1 MENEDIIQS
10 PDDSLNQSVQEQVFN
25 TSLPVT
31 QDLTS
36 LEIQSPD
43 DSLNQSVRDIQPYLP
58 QQNFLEFEDI
68 KGVIKSFLN
77 PEEKPKALTEV
88 VSKPM
93 KYGLFF
99 DTTNEFLEE
108 NKKQAAEK
116 KFANEPDVIKVNS
129 TTYIDTTTGKNLYAS
144 FGKNEI
150 VDQALSGLLES
161 GYSFGQLFS
170 IPLDIVS
177 GKVGEYTGIDFQTN
191 FTKKLDELYEKYKYE
206 DPDTFLEEVVK
217 TLTEYGAPVSVITKL
232 TLPLKKKLRDQLN
245 KIQSKGLRKTAK
257 FGASVGY
264 NAGVFSVAD
273 FIVGN
278 PGDRDYFVEKESEEG
293 LEGKDLALARLRN
306 KVRFGLEGLAIGAGV
321 NAVGK
326 MLPIGLRYGIVRPAG
341 KAYDLGAR
349 TANAV
354 VVNPVAKL
362 ISKSDVVVP
371 AIANL
376 MRNSSNFAKE
386 AVLTPIIARSGLKFE
401 YKEGLPVVVPKLVG
415 KIPPYK
421 EWRLLQVTD
430 SSPIKVR
437 LKKLDNFIS
446 YFRTEFRQPE
456 SVYKVSSRA
465 IADLKGQ
472 SKVINSYLDDL
483 EVKAYNLAKAF
494 DNQYKNSTSSEGGR
508 EYYLN
513 LVEEYLKNQAKLNS
527 LPKELQPTA
536 LALKEKFNNVK
547 KTFVDLLPEG
557 DLKNEF
563 SKIIKNYMKKSFAI
577 FTDSE
582 FQPPKEVLDGAVKE
596 GINIIKKYRDMRIAA
611 KKEFPNLPITTAI
624 QNYSQVM
631 IQNILRAA
639 KSEVVDPLLTIR
651 NIGKDILKLDKSILS
666 GDELPVAIRK
676 LLGEEKNLKSSILQ
690 TTSSFLTQ
698 TSNKKLYDEVADI
711 GLKEGWLKI
720 GKGIDPTLQQVGG
733 IPGLGLMESKISKL
747 YANPELAAAISGSKG
762 ILDSFIQ
769 NDYYR
774 GILQFKTAVQ
784 FGKTILSPEGQI
796 RNAVTN
802 VGFPIM
808 YGWIGGKTSIVDS
821 FRKVA
826 GDIYGAGKEFNTPAF
841 LKDIEKLT
849 KLGVLDDNI
858 IAQELSAVLK
868 QIREGKINSFD
879 EFLLKLSKTKFITNA
894 TRTFQGGDNAWRL
907 YSYLWNNSFLSRA
920 FNGDLKKLI
929 KQEELITGEK
939 YNPISRITG
948 KNKTFEDAV
957 DELSSWYVKT
967 LMPTYS
973 EVPQVIKNLRKLPL
987 GNFISWPAAII
998 QVSANGMRTALREAS
1013 SDMPE
1018 IRQLGLR
1025 KLIGMFTTYGGAGYA
1040 ITGLA
1045 EQLTGV
1051 SEDQINAYKRSFA
1064 PDYDK
1069 NSSLLPYSPIKD
1081 SILKIVNFSY
1091 SDVFDTV
1098 KKPIR
1103 AAIANLDKLKSVK
1116 DIDDFVFNATID
1128 ATKEFIK
1135 PFISE
1140 TIALKPVLDV
1150 LPKGI
1155 PLARGG
1161 KTIEESRIYSETDD
1175 WMDKTYKSLAHILSA
1190 AIPSGATLIDKYGT
1204 SIYDTLTG
1212 RSKPD
1217 DLRNRFISSISG
1229 TKITNV
1235 DLQKSLDFKIGEFVP
1250 RIKKD
1255 VLATEGFYSE
1265 KDWRSRTPQDQ
1276 AKEWED
1282 IQRES
1287 FEQQKQLYQLIQDAK
1302 TLKIPMDIIEDTL
1315 MKKFNSKELVR
1326 NITDGLFTPLK
1337 FSEKKLEEKYLKIE
1351 RDEKIS
1357 RRGVPPYNFIVPFNQ
1372 LDKVMDKHYGIS
1384 LKKDYEDAI
1393 SRKQK
1398 GEDIQPGVREIF
1410 PKIPLKQNI
1419 NTQSS
1424 IQTPPLPTTP
1434 QPVATTTITP
1444 KVNPATK
1451 LTSVESAL
1459 LSPAE
1464 QAIRQGQRS

>member
-10 PDDSLNQSVQEQVFN
+10 PDDLLNQSIQEQTLN
-25 TSLPVT
+25 IPLPVT

-36 LEIQSPD
+36 SNIQSPD
-43 DSLNQSVRDIQPYLP
+43 DSMIQSVEETKPYLP

-77 PEEKPKALTEV
+77 PEEKPKALAET
-88 VSKPM
+88 VSKPI

-99 DTTNEFLEE
+99 DTANEFLEE
-108 NKKQAAEK
+108 NKKQLAEK

-161 GYSFGQLFS
+161 GYSFGQL
-170 IPLDIVS
+170 ITLPLDLAF
-177 GKVGEYTGIDFQTN
+177 DTN
-191 FTKKLDELYEKYKYE
+191 LTKSLDELYEKYKYE
-206 DPDTFLEEVVK
+206 DPDTFLEEVTKV
-217 TLTEYGAPVSVITKL
+217 LTEYGAPVSVVTKL
-232 TLPLKKKLRDQLN
+232 TSPLRKKLRDQLN
-245 KIQSKGLRKTAK
+245 KIQSQSLRRTAK
-257 FGASVGY
+257 FTSSIGY
-264 NAGVFSVAD
+264 GAGVFGVAD

-278 PGDRDYFVEKESEEG
+278 PGDRDLFVEKESEEG
-293 LEGKDLALARLRN
+293 LEGRDLAAARLRN
-306 KVRFGLEGLAIGAGV
+306 KVRFGLEGAALGSGV
-321 NAVGK
+321 NIVGK

-341 KAYDLGAR
+341 KAYDIGAR

-354 VVNPVAKL
+354 VVNPVSKL
-362 ISKSDVVVP
+362 LSKSDVVVP

-376 MRNSSNFAKE
+376 IREGSQFTKE
-386 AVLTPIIARSGLKFE
+386 SILTPVLTGIKFE
-401 YKEGLPVVVPKLVG
+401 YKGGLPVALPKFAG
-415 KIPPYK
+415 EIPPYK
-421 EWRLLQVTD
+421 DWRLFSVTD
-430 SSPIKVR
+430 TSPIKSK

-446 YFRTEFRQPE
+446 YFRTEFRDPE
-456 SVYKVSSRA
+456 NVYKLSSRA

-472 SKVINSYLDDL
+472 SKIINSYLDDL
-483 EVKAYNLAKAF
+483 EVRAYNLAKAF
-494 DNQYKNSTSSEGGR
+494 GNQYKNSTSSEGGR

-513 LVEEYLKNQAKLNS
+513 LVEEYLKNQSKLNS

-536 LALKEKFNNVK
+536 LALKEKFNNIK

-563 SKIIKNYMKKSFAI
+563 SKIIKNYMKKSFAV
-577 FTDSE
+577 FTDPD
-582 FQPPKEVLDGAVKE
+582 FQPTKEVLDESVKE
-596 GINIIKKYRDMRIAA
+596 GIKIIKKYRDMRTEARNM
-611 KKEFPNLPITTAI
+611 FPNLPITTAI
-624 QNYSQVM
+624 ENYSQLM
-631 IQNILRAA
+631 IQNILRTA
-639 KSEVVDPLLTIR
+639 KSEVIDPLLTIR

-666 GDELPVAIRK
+666 GDELPIAIKK

-698 TSNKKLYDEVADI
+698 TNNKKLYDEVANI

-720 GKGIDPTLQQVGG
+720 GKGLDPTLQQVGR
-733 IPGLGLMESKISKL
+733 IPGLGLMNSKISKL

-762 ILDSFIQ
+762 TLDSFIQ

-774 GILQFKTAVQ
+774 ALLQFKTSVQ

-808 YGWIGGKTSIVDS
+808 YGWIGGKTSIIDS
-821 FRKVA
+821 FKKVA

-841 LKDIEKLT
+841 LRDIEKLT

-868 QIREGKINSFD
+868 QLQEGKINNLD
-879 EFLLKLSKTKFITNA
+879 GLLLKLSKTKFITNA

-907 YSYLWNNSFLSRA
+907 YSYLWNNSFLNRA

-939 YNPISRITG
+939 YNPISKVTG

-957 DELSSWYVKT
+957 DEFSSWYVKT

-973 EVPQVIKNLRKLPL
+973 EVPQAIKILRKLPL

-998 QVSANGMRTALREAS
+998 QVSANGIRTALREAS

-1025 KLIGMFTTYGGAGYA
+1025 KLMGMFTTYGGAGYA

-1081 SILKIVNFSY
+1081 NILKIVNFSY

-1103 AAIANLDKLKSVK
+1103 AAIANLDKIKSAK

-1128 ATKEFIK
+1128 ATKELIK

-1150 LPKGI
+1150 LPEGV

-1161 KTIEESRIYSETDD
+1161 KTIEGNRIYSETDSA
-1175 WMDKTYKSLAHILSA
+1175 MDKTYKSIAHILSA
-1190 AIPSGATLIDKYGT
+1190 AIPSGITLIDKYGT

-1235 DLQKSLDFKIGEFVP
+1235 DLQKTLDFKIGEFVP
-1250 RIKKD
+1250 KIKKD

-1265 KDWRSRTPQDQ
+1265 KNWQSRTPQDQ
-1276 AKEWED
+1276 AREWEN
-1282 IQRES
+1282 IQKES
-1287 FEQQKQLYQLIQDAK
+1287 FEQQKELYQLIQDAK
-1302 TLKIPMDIIEDTL
+1302 TLKIPMDVIEDTL
-1315 MKKFNSKELVR
+1315 MKKFNNKELVG
-1326 NITDGLFTPLK
+1326 NIVNGTFTPVK
-1337 FSEKKLEEKYLKIE
+1337 YSEKKLEEKYLKIE
-1351 RDEKIS
+1351 RDEKIAK
-1357 RRGVPPYNFIVPFNQ
+1357 RGSPNYDFIAPFNQ
-1372 LDKVMDKHYGIS
+1372 LDKVTDKHYDIS

-1393 SRKQK
+1393 SRKQR
-1398 GEDIQPGVREIF
+1398 GEGVQPGVREIF
-1410 PKIPLKQNI
+1410 PKIPLKTEEKQKSN
-1419 NTQSS
+1419 

-1434 QPVATTTITP
+1434 QPVAATSPTP
-1444 KVNPATK
+1444 QINPTTK
-1451 LTSVESAL
+1451 LTSIESAL
-1459 LSPAE
+1459 LSPTE
-1464 QAIRQGQRS
+1464 QAIRQTQRS

>member
-10 PDDSLNQSVQEQVFN
+10 PDDSVNQSIQEQVLNIPSF
-25 TSLPVT
+25 TT

-36 LEIQSPD
+36 PEIISPD
-43 DSLNQSVRDIQPYLP
+43 DSVNQSVIDNQPYLTR
-58 QQNFLEFEDI
+58 QNFLEFEDI

-77 PEEKPKALTEV
+77 PEETPKALTEV

-99 DTTNEFLEE
+99 DTANEFLEE
-108 NKKQAAEK
+108 NKKQRAEE
-116 KFANEPDVIKVNS
+116 KFASEPDVIKVNS

-144 FGKNEI
+144 FGNNEI

-161 GYSFGQLFS
+161 GYSVGEFITL
-170 IPLDIVS
+170 PLDLAF
-177 GKVGEYTGIDFQTN
+177 DTN
-191 FTKKLDELYEKYKYE
+191 LTKYLDELYEKYKYE

-217 TLTEYGAPVSVITKL
+217 TLTEYGAPVSVVTKL
-232 TLPLKKKLRDQLN
+232 TSPLRKKLRDQLN
-245 KIQSKGLRKTAK
+245 KIQSQSLRRTAK
-257 FGASVGY
+257 FTSSVGY
-264 NAGVFSVAD
+264 NAGVFGAAD

-278 PGDRDYFVEKESEEG
+278 PGDRDLFIEKESEEG
-293 LEGKDLALARLRN
+293 LEGRDLAAARLRN
-306 KVRFGLEGLAIGAGV
+306 KVRFGIEGSVLGGGV
-321 NAVGK
+321 NIVGK

-341 KAYDLGAR
+341 KAYDIGAR

-354 VVNPVAKL
+354 VVNPVTKL
-362 ISKSDVVVP
+362 LSKSDVVVP
-371 AIANL
+371 GIANL
-376 MRNSSNFAKE
+376 IRESSQFTKE
-386 AVLTPIIARSGLKFE
+386 SILTPIITGIKIE
-401 YKEGLPVVVPKLVG
+401 YKGGLPVAVPKFAG
-415 KIPPYK
+415 EIPPYK
-421 EWRLLQVTD
+421 DWRLFSVTD
-430 SSPIKVR
+430 SSPIKSK

-446 YFRTEFRQPE
+446 YFRTEFRTPE
-456 SVYKVSSRA
+456 NVYKLSSRA

-472 SKVINSYLDDL
+472 SKIINSYLDDL
-483 EVKAYNLAKAF
+483 EVRAYNLAKAF
-494 DNQYKNSTSSEGGR
+494 GNQYKNSTSSEGGR

-513 LVEEYLKNQAKLNS
+513 LVEEYLKNQSKLNS

-536 LALKEKFNNVK
+536 LALKEKFNNIK

-557 DLKNEF
+557 DLKDEF
-563 SKIIKNYMKKSFAI
+563 SKVIKNYMKKSFAV
-577 FTDSE
+577 FTDPD
-582 FQPPKEVLDGAVKE
+582 FQPTKEVLDESVKE
-596 GINIIKKYRDMRIAA
+596 GIKIIKKYRDMRTEA
-611 KKEFPNLPITTAI
+611 KNMFPNLPITTAI
-624 QNYSQVM
+624 ENYSQLM
-631 IQNILRAA
+631 IQNILRTA
-639 KSEVVDPLLTIR
+639 KSEVIDPLLTIR

-698 TSNKKLYDEVADI
+698 TSNKKLYDEVANI

-720 GKGIDPTLQQVGG
+720 GKGLDPTLQQVGR
-733 IPGLGLMESKISKL
+733 IPGLGLMNSKISKL

-762 ILDSFIQ
+762 TLDSFIQ

-774 GILQFKTAVQ
+774 ALLQFKTSVQ

-808 YGWIGGKTSIVDS
+808 YGWIGGKTSITDS
-821 FRKVA
+821 FKKVA

-841 LKDIEKLT
+841 LRDIEKLT

-868 QIREGKINSFD
+868 QLQEGKINNLD
-879 EFLLKLSKTKFITNA
+879 GLLLKLSKTKFITNA

-907 YSYLWNNSFLSRA
+907 YSYLWNNSFLNRA

-939 YNPISRITG
+939 YNPISKVTG

-957 DELSSWYVKT
+957 DEFSSWYVKT

-973 EVPQVIKNLRKLPL
+973 EVPQAIKILRKLPL

-1025 KLIGMFTTYGGAGYA
+1025 KLMGMFTTYGGAGYA

-1081 SILKIVNFSY
+1081 NILKIVNFSY

-1098 KKPIR
+1098 KKPVR
-1103 AAIANLDKLKSVK
+1103 AAIANLDKIKSAK

-1128 ATKEFIK
+1128 ATKELIK

-1140 TIALKPVLDV
+1140 TLALKPVLDV
-1150 LPKGI
+1150 LPEGV

-1161 KTIEESRIYSETDD
+1161 KTIEGNRIYSETDSS
-1175 WMDKTYKSLAHILSA
+1175 MDKTYKSIAHILNA
-1190 AIPSGATLIDKYGT
+1190 VVPSGITLVDKYGT

-1235 DLQKSLDFKIGEFVP
+1235 DLQKSLDFKVGEFVP

-1265 KDWRSRTPQDQ
+1265 KNWQSRTPQNQ
-1276 AKEWED
+1276 AKEWEN

-1302 TLKIPMDIIEDTL
+1302 TLKIPMDLIEDTL
-1315 MKKFNSKELVR
+1315 MKKFNSKELVG
-1326 NITDGLFTPLK
+1326 NIINGTFTPVK
-1337 FSEKKLEEKYLKIE
+1337 YSEKKLEEKYLKIE

-1357 RRGVPPYNFIVPFNQ
+1357 KRGSPNYDFIAPFNQ
-1372 LDKVMDKHYGIS
+1372 LDKVTDKHYDIS
-1384 LKKDYEDAI
+1384 LKRDYEDAI
-1393 SRKQK
+1393 LRKQR
-1398 GEDIQPGVREIF
+1398 GGVQPGTKEIF
-1410 PKIPLKQNI
+1410 PKIPLKIEQKQ
-1419 NTQSS
+1419 QSN
-1424 IQTPPLPTTP
+1424 IQTPPLPSTP
-1434 QPVATTTITP
+1434 QPVATSNITTQI
-1444 KVNPATK
+1444 NPTTK

-1459 LSPAE
+1459 LSPTE
-1464 QAIRQGQRS
+1464 QAIRQTQRS

>member
-10 PDDSLNQSVQEQVFN
+10 PDDSVNQSIQEQVLNIPSF
-25 TSLPVT
+25 TT

-36 LEIQSPD
+36 PEIISPD
-43 DSLNQSVRDIQPYLP
+43 DSVNQSVIDNQPYLTR
-58 QQNFLEFEDI
+58 QNFLEFEDI

-77 PEEKPKALTEV
+77 PEETPKALTEV

-99 DTTNEFLEE
+99 DTANEFLEE
-108 NKKQAAEK
+108 NKKQRAEE
-116 KFANEPDVIKVNS
+116 KFASEPDVIKVNS

-144 FGKNEI
+144 FGNNEI

-161 GYSFGQLFS
+161 GYSFGQL
-170 IPLDIVS
+170 ITLPLDLAF
-177 GKVGEYTGIDFQTN
+177 DTN
-191 FTKKLDELYEKYKYE
+191 LTKSLDELYEKYKYE
-206 DPDTFLEEVVK
+206 DPDTFLEEVTKV
-217 TLTEYGAPVSVITKL
+217 LTEYGAPVSVVTKL
-232 TLPLKKKLRDQLN
+232 TSPLRKKLRDLSN
-245 KIQSKGLRKTAK
+245 KIQSKSLRRTAK
-257 FGASVGY
+257 FTSSVGY
-264 NAGVFSVAD
+264 SAGVFGAAD

-278 PGDRDYFVEKESEEG
+278 PGDRDLFVEKESEEG
-293 LEGKDLALARLRN
+293 LEGKDLAAARLRN
-306 KVRFGLEGLAIGAGV
+306 KVRFGLEGTALGTGV
-321 NAVGK
+321 NVVGK

-354 VVNPVAKL
+354 VVNPVTKL
-362 ISKSDVVVP
+362 LSKSDVVVP
-371 AIANL
+371 GIANL
-376 MRNSSNFAKE
+376 IRESSQFTKE
-386 AVLTPIIARSGLKFE
+386 SILTPIITGIKIE
-401 YKEGLPVVVPKLVG
+401 YKGGLPVAVPKFAG
-415 KIPPYK
+415 EIPPYK
-421 EWRLLQVTD
+421 DWRLFSVTD
-430 SSPIKVR
+430 SSPIKSK

-446 YFRTEFRQPE
+446 YFRTEFRTPE
-456 SVYKVSSRA
+456 NVYKLSSRA

-472 SKVINSYLDDL
+472 SKIINSYLDDL
-483 EVKAYNLAKAF
+483 EVRAYNLAKAF
-494 DNQYKNSTSSEGGR
+494 GNQYKNSTSSEGGR

-536 LALKEKFNNVK
+536 LALKEKFNNIK

-563 SKIIKNYMKKSFAI
+563 SKIIKNYMKKSFAV
-577 FTDSE
+577 FTDPD
-582 FQPPKEVLDGAVKE
+582 FQPTKEVLDESVKE
-596 GINIIKKYRDMRIAA
+596 GVKIIKKYRDMRTEA
-611 KKEFPNLPITTAI
+611 KNMFPNLPITTAI
-624 QNYSQVM
+624 ENYSQLM
-631 IQNILRAA
+631 IQNILRTA

-698 TSNKKLYDEVADI
+698 TNNKKLYDEVANI

-720 GKGIDPTLQQVGG
+720 GKGLDQTLQQVGR
-733 IPGLGLMESKISKL
+733 IPGLGLMNSKISKL

-774 GILQFKTAVQ
+774 ALLQFKTSVQ

-808 YGWIGGKTSIVDS
+808 YGWIGGKTSITDS
-821 FRKVA
+821 FKKVA

-841 LKDIEKLT
+841 LRDIEKLT

-868 QIREGKINSFD
+868 QLQEGKINSLD
-879 EFLLKLSKTKFITNA
+879 GLLLKLSKTKFITNA

-907 YSYLWNNSFLSRA
+907 YGYLWNNSFLSRA

-939 YNPISRITG
+939 YNPISKVTG

-957 DELSSWYVKT
+957 DEFSSWYIKT

-973 EVPQVIKNLRKLPL
+973 EVPQAIQILRKLPL
-987 GNFISWPAAII
+987 GTFISWPAAII

-1025 KLIGMFTTYGGAGYA
+1025 KLMGMFTTYGGVGYA
-1040 ITGLA
+1040 VTGLA

-1081 SILKIVNFSY
+1081 NILKIVNFSY

-1098 KKPIR
+1098 KKPVR
-1103 AAIANLDKLKSVK
+1103 AAIANLDKLKSAK

-1128 ATKEFIK
+1128 ATKEFVK

-1140 TIALKPVLDV
+1140 TLALKPVLDV
-1150 LPKGI
+1150 LPEGV

-1161 KTIEESRIYSETDD
+1161 KTIEGNRIYSETDSA
-1175 WMDKTYKSLAHILSA
+1175 MDKTYKSIAHVLNA
-1190 AIPSGATLIDKYGT
+1190 AVPSGITLIDKYGT

-1235 DLQKSLDFKIGEFVP
+1235 DLQKSLDFKVGEFVP

-1265 KDWRSRTPQDQ
+1265 KNWQSRTPQDQ
-1276 AKEWED
+1276 ARDWEN
-1282 IQRES
+1282 IQKES

-1315 MKKFNSKELVR
+1315 MKKFNSKELVG
-1326 NITDGLFTPLK
+1326 NIVNGVFTPVK
-1337 FSEKKLEEKYLKIE
+1337 YSEKKLEEKYLKIE

-1357 RRGVPPYNFIVPFNQ
+1357 KRGSPNYDFIAPFNQ
-1372 LDKVMDKHYGIS
+1372 LDKVIDKHYDIS

-1398 GEDIQPGVREIF
+1398 GEGVKEIF
-1410 PKIPLKQNI
+1410 PKIPLKTEEKQ
-1419 NTQSS
+1419 QSN

-1434 QPVATTTITP
+1434 QPVAATSSTP
-1444 KVNPATK
+1444 QINPTTK

>member
-10 PDDSLNQSVQEQVFN
+10 PDDLLNQSIQEQTLN
-25 TSLPVT
+25 TSLPIT

-36 LEIQSPD
+36 FDIQSPD
-43 DSLNQSVRDIQPYLP
+43 DSMIQSVEETKPYLP

-77 PEEKPKALTEV
+77 PEETPKALTEV

-99 DTTNEFLEE
+99 DTANEFLEE

-144 FGKNEI
+144 FGNNEI

-161 GYSFGQLFS
+161 GYSFGQL
-170 IPLDIVS
+170 ITLPLDLAF
-177 GKVGEYTGIDFQTN
+177 DTN
-191 FTKKLDELYEKYKYE
+191 LTKSLDELYEKYKYE

-217 TLTEYGAPVSVITKL
+217 TLTEYGAPVSVITKF
-232 TLPLKKKLRDQLN
+232 TSPLRKKLRDLSN
-245 KIQSKGLRKTAK
+245 KIQSKSLRRTAK
-257 FGASVGY
+257 FTSSVGY
-264 NAGVFSVAD
+264 SAGVFGAAD

-278 PGDRDYFVEKESEEG
+278 PGDRDLFVEKESEEG
-293 LEGKDLALARLRN
+293 LEGRDLAAARLRN
-306 KVRFGLEGLAIGAGV
+306 KVRFGLEGTALGTGV
-321 NAVGK
+321 NVVGK

-341 KAYDLGAR
+341 KAYDIGAR

-354 VVNPVAKL
+354 VVNPVSKL
-362 ISKSDVVVP
+362 LSKSDVVVP

-376 MRNSSNFAKE
+376 IRNSSNFAKE

-401 YKEGLPVVVPKLVG
+401 YKEGLPVVIPKLVG

-472 SKVINSYLDDL
+472 SKIINSYLDDL

-494 DNQYKNSTSSEGGR
+494 DNQYKNNTSSQGGR

-513 LVEEYLKNQAKLNS
+513 LVEEYIKNQTKLNS

-547 KTFVDLLPEG
+547 KTFVDLLPED

-563 SKIIKNYMKKSFAI
+563 SKVIKNYMKKSFAI
-577 FTDSE
+577 FTDTE
-582 FQPPKEVLDGAVKE
+582 FQPPKEVLDGAIKE
-596 GINIIKKYRDMRIAA
+596 GIKIITKYRDMRLAA

-624 QNYSQVM
+624 QNYSQEM
-631 IQNILRAA
+631 IQNILRTA

-666 GDELPVAIRK
+666 GDELPIAIRK
-676 LLGEEKNLKSSILQ
+676 LLGEEKNLRSSLLQ

-720 GKGIDPTLQQVGG
+720 GKGIDTTLQQVGR
-733 IPGLGLMESKISKL
+733 IPGLGLMDSKISKL

-868 QIREGKINSFD
+868 QIREGKISSFD

-1081 SILKIVNFSY
+1081 NILKIVNFSY

-1116 DIDDFVFNATID
+1116 DIDNFVFNATMD

-1150 LPKGI
+1150 LPEGI

-1161 KTIEESRIYSETDD
+1161 KTIEGNRIYSETDNWKD
-1175 WMDKTYKSLAHILSA
+1175 TTYKSLAHILSA
-1190 AIPSGATLIDKYGT
+1190 AIPSGFTLIDKYGT

-1229 TKITNV
+1229 TKINNV

-1265 KDWRSRTPQDQ
+1265 KDWKSRTPQDQ
-1276 AKEWED
+1276 AKEWEN
-1282 IQRES
+1282 IQKES

-1302 TLKIPMDIIEDTL
+1302 TLKIPMDLIEDTL

-1326 NITDGLFTPLK
+1326 NIIDGLFTPLK

-1351 RDEKIS
+1351 RDEKIAK
-1357 RRGVPPYNFIVPFNQ
+1357 RGIPPYNFIVPFNQ
-1372 LDKVMDKHYGIS
+1372 LDKVIDKHYGIS

-1398 GEDIQPGVREIF
+1398 GEGVQPGIKEVF
-1410 PKIPLKQNI
+1410 PKIPLKQE
-1419 NTQSS
+1419 TDKQSN

-1434 QPVATTTITP
+1434 QPVTTSNITP
-1444 KVNPATK
+1444 QVNPTTK

-1459 LSPAE
+1459 LSPTE
-1464 QAIRQGQRS
+1464 QAIRQTQRS

>member
-10 PDDSLNQSVQEQVFN
+10 PDDLLNQSIQEQ
-25 TSLPVT
+25 TLSTPLPIT
-31 QDLTS
+31 QDLAS
-36 LEIQSPD
+36 FDIQSPD
-43 DSLNQSVRDIQPYLP
+43 DSFNQSIQDNQPYLP

-77 PEEKPKALTEV
+77 PEETPKALTEV

-99 DTTNEFLEE
+99 DTANEFLEE
-108 NKKQAAEK
+108 NKKQRAEE

-129 TTYIDTTTGKNLYAS
+129 TTYIDTTTGKNLYAG

-161 GYSFGQLFS
+161 GYSFGQL
-170 IPLDIVS
+170 ITLPLDL
-177 GKVGEYTGIDFQTN
+177 TFDTN
-191 FTKKLDELYEKYKYE
+191 LTKSLDELYEKYKYE
-206 DPDTFLEEVVK
+206 NPDTFLEEVTKV
-217 TLTEYGAPVSVITKL
+217 LTEYGAPVSVVTKL
-232 TLPLKKKLRDQLN
+232 TSPLRKKLRDLSN
-245 KIQSKGLRKTAK
+245 KIQSKSLRRTAK
-257 FGASVGY
+257 FTSSVGY
-264 NAGVFSVAD
+264 SAGVFGAAD

-278 PGDRDYFVEKESEEG
+278 PGDRDLFVEKESEEG
-293 LEGKDLALARLRN
+293 LEGRDLAAARLRN
-306 KVRFGLEGLAIGAGV
+306 KVRFGIEGSVLGSGV
-321 NAVGK
+321 NIVGK

-341 KAYDLGAR
+341 KAYDIGAR

-354 VVNPVAKL
+354 VVNPVSKL
-362 ISKSDVVVP
+362 LSKSDVVVP
-371 AIANL
+371 GIANL
-376 MRNSSNFAKE
+376 IREGSQFAKE
-386 AVLTPIIARSGLKFE
+386 SILTPAITGIKFE
-401 YKEGLPVVVPKLVG
+401 YKGGLPVALPKFAG
-415 KIPPYK
+415 EIPPYK
-421 EWRLLQVTD
+421 DWRLFSVTD
-430 SSPIKVR
+430 SSPIKAK

-456 SVYKVSSRA
+456 STYKVSSRA

-483 EVKAYNLAKAF
+483 EVRSYNLAKAF
-494 DNQYKNSTSSEGGR
+494 GNQYKNNTSSEGGR

-536 LALKEKFNNVK
+536 LALKEKFNNIK

-563 SKIIKNYMKKSFAI
+563 SKVIKNYMKKSFAV
-577 FTDSE
+577 FTDSD
-582 FQPPKEVLDGAVKE
+582 FQPTKEVLDESVKE
-596 GINIIKKYRDMRIAA
+596 GIKIIKKYRDMRTEA
-611 KKEFPNLPITTAI
+611 KNMFPNLPITTAI
-624 QNYSQVM
+624 KNYSQLM
-631 IQNILRAA
+631 IQNILRTA

-651 NIGKDILKLDKSILS
+651 NIGKDILKLDKLILS
-666 GDELPVAIRK
+666 GDELPVTIRK

-698 TSNKKLYDEVADI
+698 TSNKKLYDEIANI

-720 GKGIDPTLQQVGG
+720 GKGLDPTLQQVGR
-733 IPGLGLMESKISKL
+733 IPGLGLMDSKVSKL

-774 GILQFKTAVQ
+774 ALLQFKTSVQ

-802 VGFPIM
+802 VGFPIQ
-808 YGWIGGKTSIVDS
+808 YGWIGGKTSIIDS
-821 FRKVA
+821 FKKVS
-826 GDIYGAGKEFNTPAF
+826 GDVYGAGKEFNTPDF

-868 QIREGKINSFD
+868 QLQEGKINSLD
-879 EFLLKLSKTKFITNA
+879 GLLLKLSKTKFITNA
-894 TRTFQGGDNAWRL
+894 TKTFQGGDNAWRL
-907 YSYLWNNSFLSRA
+907 YGYLWNNSFLSRA

-939 YNPISRITG
+939 YNPISKVTG

-957 DELSSWYVKT
+957 DEFSSWYIKT

-973 EVPQVIKNLRKLPL
+973 EVPQAIKILRKLPL
-987 GNFISWPAAII
+987 GNFISWPAAVI
-998 QVSANGMRTALREAS
+998 QVSANGIRTALREAS

-1025 KLIGMFTTYGGAGYA
+1025 KLMGMFTTYGGAGYV

-1045 EQLTGV
+1045 EQFTGV
-1051 SEDQINAYKRSFA
+1051 NEDQINAYKRSFA

-1069 NSSLLPYSPIKD
+1069 NSSLMPYSPIKD
-1081 SILKIVNFSY
+1081 NILKIVNFSY

-1098 KKPIR
+1098 KKPVR
-1103 AAIANLDKLKSVK
+1103 AAIANLDKIKSAK

-1128 ATKEFIK
+1128 ATKELIK

-1150 LPKGI
+1150 LPEGV

-1161 KTIEESRIYSETDD
+1161 KTIEGNRIYSETDSA
-1175 WMDKTYKSLAHILSA
+1175 MDRTYKSIAHILSA
-1190 AIPSGATLIDKYGT
+1190 TIPSGVTLIDKYGT
-1204 SIYDTLTG
+1204 LMYDKFTG

-1235 DLQKSLDFKIGEFVP
+1235 DLQKSLDFKVGKFVP

-1265 KDWRSRTPQDQ
+1265 KNWQSRTPQNQ
-1276 AKEWED
+1276 AKEWEN

-1302 TLKIPMDIIEDTL
+1302 TLKIPMDLIEDTL
-1315 MKKFNSKELVR
+1315 MKKFNSKELVG
-1326 NITDGLFTPLK
+1326 NIINGTFTPVK
-1337 FSEKKLEEKYLKIE
+1337 YSEKKLEEKYLKIE

-1357 RRGVPPYNFIVPFNQ
+1357 KRGSPNYDFIAPFNQ
-1372 LDKVMDKHYGIS
+1372 LDKVIDKHYDIS

-1393 SRKQK
+1393 TRKQK
-1398 GEDIQPGVREIF
+1398 GEGIQPGVREIF
-1410 PKIPLKQNI
+1410 PKIPLKTEEKQ
-1419 NTQSS
+1419 QSN

-1434 QPVATTTITP
+1434 QPVATSNITSQI
-1444 KVNPATK
+1444 NPTTK

-1459 LSPAE
+1459 LSPTE
-1464 QAIRQGQRS
+1464 QAIRQTQRS